1 MTENDEVLTDE
12 GTAQDE
18 DTVEEEEVEGP
29 QTEEQLEDAREVSA
43 ITAKIEELDARLE
56 EYEAKHIDSI
66 KRTAM
71 KDAHYNDEQVERYIT
86 SVDGTTTEEIKA
98 SVFKLSME
106 IPAVD
111 GFADPNAFNGEKARP
126 KIVDA
131 GEVGRSAISK
141 VIHKIRL

>member
-1 MTENDEVLTDE
+1 MTEENENVIEE
-12 GTAQDE
+12 GT
-18 DTVEEEEVEGP
+18 EEVEETGVEVEEL

-43 ITAKIEELDARLE
+43 ITAKIEKLDARLE
-56 EYEAKHIDSI
+56 EYEANHIDSI

-71 KDAHYNDEQVERYIT
+71 KDAHYNDEQIERYIT

-98 SVFKLSME
+98 SVFMLSME

-111 GFADPNAFNGEKARP
+111 GYADPNAFNGEKARP
-126 KIVDA
+126 KIVDRV
-131 GEVGRSAISK
+131 EVGRNAISN